1 MSLILHQGF
10 RLRGLRIEHTDCLPV
25 VVSCRQLAVYG
36 GDVADL
42 RSGVDR
48 NADVVVLIGRLVD
61 DMVVA
66 VSCIHSEP
74 CTACKGVGRSE
85 HRLDRRTC
93 TLLHHEGGA
102 DIRSNARYAS
112 AYVQRR
118 RIVELRVLYAFRSQP
133 VETGHLRLEV
143 DGLRV
148 RAEVC
153 VYGKVVLTVLR
164 IKDVLAV
171 TCSLRSPTHRI
182 VVPVDRTQRLVAVQ
196 VLERCDHRLFRSE
209 RRRKVHLVGTQRQ
222 ADRICIS
229 DRQLVDRHVD
239 LRASGAVVVVD
250 TEDCSSRE
258 RLKDFIIGGHT
269 QCGVDSG
276 RQDCRVRIKLVHT
289 AFGPYLLLCRK

>member
-10 RLRGLRIEHTDCLPV
+10 RLRGLRIEHADRLPV
-25 VVSCRQLAVYG
+25 VVSRGQLAVYG

-42 RSGVDR
+42 RAGVDR

-74 CTACKGVGRSE
+74 CTACKSVGRSE

-171 TCSLRSPTHRI
+171 TCSLRSPAHRI
-182 VVPVDRTQRLVAVQ
+182 VVPVDRTQRLIAVQ
-196 VLERCDHRLFRSE
+196 VLE
-209 RRRKVHLVGTQRQ
+209 
-222 ADRICIS
+222 
-229 DRQLVDRHVD
+229 
-239 LRASGAVVVVD
+239 
-250 TEDCSSRE
+250 
-258 RLKDFIIGGHT
+258 
-269 QCGVDSG
+269 
-276 RQDCRVRIKLVHT
+276 
-289 AFGPYLLLCRK
+289 